1 MQDPEDEWA
10 SIAQAAEALGV
21 SKVNV
26 YDKVARGLVPV
37 ATVGKTTLV
46 SRRWLDLASTL
57 RPEPASP
64 PGMCRPRVFDW
75 RRALDLFGE
84 AGDAAA

>member
-1 MQDPEDEWA
+1 VRNPENEWA
-10 SIAQAAEALGV
+10 SVAQAAEALGV

-46 SRRWLDLASTL
+46 SRRWLDLAAGL
-57 RPEPASP
+57 RRDIASP
-64 PGMCRPRVFDW
+64 RNCRAPVFDW
-75 RRALDLFGE
+75 DRALDLFREVGD
-84 AGDAAA
+84 DAA

>member
-1 MQDPEDEWA
+1 VQDPEIEWA
-10 SIAQAAEALGV
+10 SVAQAAEALGV

-46 SRRWLDLASTL
+46 SRRWLDLAAGLRRDHAST
-57 RPEPASP
+57 RS
-64 PGMCRPRVFDW
+64 CRAPVFDW
-75 RRALDLFGE
+75 DRALDLFRE
-84 AGDAAA
+84 EGDAAA